1 MFNIFVDNRRWN
13 DDIAKIMKLL
23 KVKVPGHDQMLN
35 YDGCMIHENVLHIY
49 IREFMSFSLVSA

>member
-35 YDGCMIHENVLHIY
+35 YDGCMIHENVLHI
-49 IREFMSFSLVSA
+49 